1 MDRRGVLRLLA
12 LSSLGLAG
20 CNSDSN
26 GGRFRKEPT
35 TDGRER
41 AAETLSEP
49 ARDVLRVV
57 AGVSLVDDAW
67 TVRVSAG
74 NTAGAP
80 ATAEFTGVVSLA
92 DDGGRIE
99 SDPVE
104 QTVPPGETTSFD
116 IPLAAPG
123 DLSYTEETT
132 LRYDG
137 FELRLL
143 VDGEPK
149 SGVCPDAETVVPTG
163 NGCAYRNPNRTYV
176 TVEYDGDWEGSVNAD
191 AFSTSVSRA
200 EDGAP
205 PGYDTSYIDVGDDA
219 ETVAASIF
227 KTDDGDGELV
237 VNVHNDGIVV
247 ASDSTTDPDEIVQVT
262 ATL

>member
-1 MDRRGVLRLLA
+1 MSCA
-12 LSSLGLAG
+12 S
-20 CNSDSN
+20 
-26 GGRFRKEPT
+26 P
-35 TDGRER
+35 
-41 AAETLSEP
+41 P
-49 ARDVLRVV
+49 
-57 AGVSLVDDAW
+57 VSRAW

-74 NTAGAP
+74 NAADAP
-80 ATAEFTGVVSLA
+80 ATAEFTSVVSLA
-92 DDGGRIE
+92 DDDGRIE
-99 SDPVE
+99 SEPVE
-104 QTVPPGETTSFD
+104 QTVPPGETVSFD
-116 IPLAAPG
+116 IPLAASS
-123 DLSYTEETT
+123 DLDYTERTT

-149 SGVCPDAETVVPTG
+149 SGICSDSETVVPTG
-163 NGCAYRNPNRTYV
+163 DGCAYRSPNRTYV

-205 PGYDTSYIDVGDDA
+205 PGQDTSYIDVGDDV

-227 KTDDGDGELV
+227 KTDDGDGKLV
-237 VNVHNDGIVV
+237 VNVHNAGLVV
-247 ASDSTTDPDEIVQVT
+247 ASDSTTDPEDIVQVT

>member
-20 CNSDSN
+20 CNSDSD
-26 GGRFRKEPT
+26 GGRFRKET
-35 TDGRER
+35 TEGRETG
-41 AAETLSEP
+41 AETLSEP
-49 ARDVLRVV
+49 ARDVLRVA
-57 AGVSLVDDAW
+57 AGVSLVDDTW
-67 TVRVSAG
+67 TVRVTAG
-74 NTAGAP
+74 NTADAP

-92 DDGGRIE
+92 DGGGRIE
-99 SDPVE
+99 SDTVE
-104 QTVPPGETTSFD
+104 QTVPPGETASFD
-116 IPLAAPG
+116 LPLAAPG

-137 FELRLL
+137 FVLRLL

-149 SGVCPDAETVVPTG
+149 SGICSDAETVVPTG
-163 NGCAYRNPNRTYV
+163 SGCEYRNPNRTYV
-176 TVEYDGDWEGSVNAD
+176 TVEYGGDWEGSVNAD

-205 PGYDTSYIDVGDDA
+205 PGHDTSYIDVGDDVG
-219 ETVAASIF
+219 TVAASIF
-227 KTDDGDGELV
+227 KADDGDGELV
-237 VNVHNDGIVV
+237 VRVHDDGIVV
-247 ASDSTTDPDEIVQVT
+247 ASDSTTDPEDIAQAT